1 MYQKQNV
8 WSVNTKRFYSI
19 RKYLQRKSY
28 TFNHVIVLHSKIL
41 NSKFTPLSRAQS
53 TYLRY
58 MLQLIM
64 TTAQNTEIS
73 SNFLMWKFYWNAQFP
88 YGFGWLV
95 RNSVETVHFHI
106 ISTPENLVKFRY
118 FLNLNRKGK
127 ITNGRQCVVESTKQ
141 ERTWELWRSC
151 SISEGFLIRRAIL
164 TLIRRVYPS

>member
-1 MYQKQNV
+1 MK
-8 WSVNTKRFYSI
+8 
-19 RKYLQRKSY
+19 L
-28 TFNHVIVLHSKIL
+28 
-41 NSKFTPLSRAQS
+41 
-53 TYLRY
+53 
-58 MLQLIM
+58 
-64 TTAQNTEIS
+64 IS

-88 YGFGWLV
+88 YGFGWIV

-164 TLIRRVYPS
+164 TLIRRVYPSYDSPETMRKLCLSAKFPHQEIRWNYGILRSVTAKFLLQN